1 MSLRKMFL
9 GAAGVLA
16 GYAIYRA
23 CDPKIPANVTPVE
36 NFDAEKYLGTWY
48 EVGRVDNRFERGLI
62 KTKAEYTLN
71 EDGSI
76 NVLNSGFNPSKGRY
90 THASGTALFVRG
102 RGTGALKV
110 SFFGPFFGGYNIVA
124 LDDDY
129 RWSIVIGSS
138 PNYFW
143 VLSRDPLLSPDLRDR
158 AITVAMQHGIPPA
171 RINWV
176 TQ

>member
-16 GYAIYRA
+16 GCAIYRA

-90 THASGTALFVRG
+90 THASGTALLCAR
-102 RGTGALKV
+102 TW
-110 SFFGPFFGGYNIVA
+110 
-124 LDDDY
+124 Y
-129 RWSIVIGSS
+129 RC
-138 PNYFW
+138 
-143 VLSRDPLLSPDLRDR
+143 
-158 AITVAMQHGIPPA
+158 T
-171 RINWV
+171 
-176 TQ
+176 